1 MNFAVLIDLNST
13 RIDFDVFNNAMD
25 ELKKTYKASIV
36 YTKFYSYNSKRH
48 AQFNAFVKKTGCEV
62 ALALQNRKKIKIDI
76 RQVIDGVA
84 LANSDNSID
93 GFFIVCSR
101 VDSLPFL
108 QAIKAKNKKLILG
121 IDSCNDIPDICDG
134 GILLRV
140 PLEDIR
146 MESIEKE
153 IIKEERSSEYEV
165 ETQAI
170 ACENAKELPFTNVIG
185 SEKEM
190 TAIQKGL
197 SSMINEKLYGKQYL
211 GDTRELESL
220 LKKYF

>member
-1 MNFAVLIDLNST
+1 MNFAVLIDLNSA

-25 ELKKTYKASIV
+25 ELKRTYSASII

-48 AQFNAFVKKTGCEV
+48 AQFNAFVKKEGCEV

-108 QAIKAKNKKLILG
+108 QAIKARNKKLILG
-121 IDSCNDIPDICDG
+121 IENGNDIPDICDG

-140 PLEDIR
+140 PLEDIAI
-146 MESIEKE
+146 ESAVKE
-153 IIKEERSSEYEV
+153 RVREERTKEYEV

-170 ACENAKELPFTNVIG
+170 ACENAKELPFANIQG
-185 SEKEM
+185 SEEEM
-190 TAIQKGL
+190 MAIQKGL

-211 GDTRELESL
+211 GDTQELESL